1 MRKALQSSEM
11 PVTIYQSTWY
21 IPKIYAFSNTSV
33 RTSNLTRKVQSEQ
46 NTVRVVSKI
55 IVKYVCLSPF
65 TFQQSV
71 LYCTA
76 MAAYFY
82 IVVIMSKFCHP
93 SHYLNTICIM
103 ACFLSDHN
111 LYVSENSLRIGLE
124 N

>member
-1 MRKALQSSEM
+1 M
-11 PVTIYQSTWY
+11 PVTIYQSKWY
-21 IPKIYAFSNTSV
+21 IPKIYVFSNTSV
-33 RTSNLTRKVQSEQ
+33 RTSNLTRKLQSEE

-76 MAAYFY
+76 MAANFY
-82 IVVIMSKFCHP
+82 IVMMYKFCHLN
-93 SHYLNTICIM
+93 HYLNKICIM
-103 ACFLSDHN
+103 ACRLSDHN
-111 LYVSENSLRIGLE
+111 LYVSENSLCIGLE